1 MKPENI
7 LGRTHA
13 KLQDAFVA
21 GHITIATSTER
32 VCLTESR

>member
-21 GHITIATSTER
+21 GHITITTSTER